1 MKPII
6 KKRLEKIRRQAK
18 KDARTFP
25 ISIDKSLTNRRKDKL
40 IDDSW
45 LIKENGKYTLSGASR
60 VLLFIIATKGR
71 LAHSKELVKNL
82 NKHEWER
89 YTGNVWETFFFYER
103 EKMLG
108 VKTELIIENGKD
120 VNNYEIRV
128 IEQFALHESK
138 DDNNVGGEE

>member
-6 KKRLEKIRRQAK
+6 KRRLEKIRRQAN
-18 KDARTFP
+18 KDSRTFP
-25 ISIDKSLTNRRKDKL
+25 ISINKNLTNRRKDKL

-82 NKHEWER
+82 GKHEWER

-103 EKMLG
+103 ERMLG
-108 VKTELIIENGKD
+108 VKVELIIEKGKD
-120 VNNYEIRV
+120 IDTYKINIYEN
-128 IEQFALHESK
+128 LK
-138 DDNNVGGEE
+138 